1 MKATFIKKAPHLVA
15 ASFLAAAGAVT
26 GAPAATADDNK
37 AGLGSLEKSIV
48 FLQTQWAGS
57 ILVPPS
63 ADAAGEGYWTKKLKY
78 SVTCT
83 GWYASEQAHIVTAGH
98 CVDPG
103 QGRLVLLDGYLHE
116 QEAPS
121 FKDEAYANWRVEGD
135 LGGSPPDRSVR
146 AIQPNGVDDATITSP
161 ITVEVV
167 DVKAP
172 EAGDIAL
179 LHVPN
184 MSKPTPGLVVAE
196 NAPKVGESVT
206 SIGFP
211 GDLQD
216 IADQSQIARSSFKTG
231 TISSNQVMPSG
242 VVQIEVSTE
251 LAPGMSGGPTVN
263 KDGQVVGVNSRGL
276 TTQAGFNFI
285 TNTPDLRAF
294 LTSHNVP
301 LVKPA
306 APADKSQTLL
316 YVLGGVGVLV
326 VAAILGTLLLL
337 LGRRR
342 KPQLAGAGGPVPPG
356 YQMPQQ
362 PSYPAQ
368 TPGQAWTP
376 GSPPQQAAASAPS
389 YGTSAAPTTTASPSG
404 AQTVSSPPWQGAGQS
419 GGGDTVTAP
428 ASMPGNVCR
437 SCGATH
443 RPSDRFCPGCG
454 KPLGSG

>member
-1 MKATFIKKAPHLVA
+1 MKATFIRKTPYLVA
-15 ASFLAAAGAVT
+15 ASLLAAAGAVT
-26 GAPAATADDNK
+26 GAPAAPADSNK
-37 AGLGSLEKSIV
+37 DALGSLEKSIV
-48 FLQTQWAGS
+48 FLQTQWTGS

-83 GWYASEQAHIVTAGH
+83 GWYASEEAHIVTAGH

-116 QEAPS
+116 QDAPS

-135 LGGSPPDRSVR
+135 MGGSPPDRSVR
-146 AIQPNGVDDATITSP
+146 AIQPNGVADSTITSAT
-161 ITVEVV
+161 TVEVV

-196 NAPKVGESVT
+196 NAPKVGDSVT

-301 LVKPA
+301 LVKPP
-306 APADKSQTLL
+306 APPKDDSTTLL

-326 VAAILGTLLLL
+326 VTAILGTLLLL

-342 KPQLAGAGGPVPPG
+342 KPQFAGVGGPPPPG
-356 YQMPQQ
+356 YQTPQQ
-362 PSYPAQ
+362 QPF
-368 TPGQAWTP
+368 PGQAWTP
-376 GSPPQQAAASAPS
+376 SSSPPQAGASTPS
-389 YGTSAAPTTTASPSG
+389 YEASTAPTTTASPAG
-404 AQTVSSPPWQGAGQS
+404 AQGVSPPPWQGSAGHF
-419 GGGDTVTAP
+419 GGGETVTAP
-428 ASMPGNVCR
+428 ASAAGNVCR

-443 RPSDRFCPGCG
+443 RPADRFCPGCG